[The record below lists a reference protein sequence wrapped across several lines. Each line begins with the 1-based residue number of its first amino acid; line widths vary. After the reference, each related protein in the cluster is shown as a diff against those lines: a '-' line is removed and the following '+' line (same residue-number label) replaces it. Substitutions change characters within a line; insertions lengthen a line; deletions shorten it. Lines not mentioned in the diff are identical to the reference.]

1 MDVKINHQWCLSS
14 RPVGLI
20 KESDFVWRE
29 VALGKIK
36 EGQVLIRVIYLSI
49 DPTYRGWVRETAS
62 YLPPVQIGE
71 VMRGLAIGIIEESR
85 HPEYS
90 SGDLVQGLLGWQ
102 EYCIANGE
110 GLTILP
116 KNLPIPLT
124 AHFGLF
130 GHIGLSAYFGLL
142 DIGKPKP
149 GETLVVSAA
158 AGAVGSLTGQIG
170 KISGCRVIGIAGTDK
185 KCQWLTDE
193 LGFDAAINYKTE
205 SVLKKLKEHCPNGI
219 DIYFDNVGGEILDA
233 SLALI
238 NLKARIVICGLISQY
253 NAERPVP
260 GPYNFANILVKRA
273 RVEGFI
279 VLDYFDRADEAIS
292 KLAGWLA
299 EGKIKYRVDII
310 EGLKNAPEA
319 VNKLFDGSHSGKLMI
334 KVSDEP

>member
-1 MDVKINHQWCLSS
+1 MNKRINHQWCLSS

-20 KESDFVWRE
+20 KESDFEWRE
-29 VALGKIK
+29 VVLDNI
-36 EGQVLIRVIYLSI
+36 EERQVLVRVIYLSI
-49 DPTYRGWVRETAS
+49 DPTNRGWVRDIES

-71 VMRGLAIGIIEESR
+71 VMRGMTIGIIEESR

-102 EYCIANGE
+102 EYAISNGE

-116 KNLPIPLT
+116 KDLPIPLT

-142 DIGKPKP
+142 DIAKPKT

-158 AGAVGSLTGQIG
+158 GGAVGSLTGQIE
-170 KISGCRVIGIAGTDK
+170 KIYGCRVVGIAGTDE
-185 KCQWLTDE
+185 KCRWLTDE
-193 LGFDAAINYKTE
+193 LGFDAAINYKTQ
-205 SVLKKLKEHCPNGI
+205 SVLEKLQQYCSNGI
-219 DIYFDNVGGEILDA
+219 DIYFDNVGGEILDIA
-233 SLALI
+233 LTLI

-253 NAERPVP
+253 NAESPVP
-260 GPYNFANILVKRA
+260 GPYNFVNILIKRA

-279 VLDYFDRADEAIS
+279 VIDYFNQADEAIS
-292 KLAGWLA
+292 KLANWLA

-310 EGLKNAPEA
+310 DGLKRAPEA
-319 VNKLFDGSHSGKLMI
+319 VNMLFDGSHKGKLMV
-334 KVSDEP
+334 KVSEEP